1 EVPAFNY
8 FPYYLMVSNVDTL
21 SYPFS
26 LLTIEQAVT
35 TISFAIY
42 KNSRIKATEQQ
53 DVNRFFESLMT
64 ENTLSIKQHPD
75 LFKRYNIHLSD

>member
-1 EVPAFNY
+1 
-8 FPYYLMVSNVDTL
+8 MVSNVDTL

-53 DVNRFFESLMT
+53 DVNRFL
-64 ENTLSIKQHPD
+64 NRL
-75 LFKRYNIHLSD
+75 